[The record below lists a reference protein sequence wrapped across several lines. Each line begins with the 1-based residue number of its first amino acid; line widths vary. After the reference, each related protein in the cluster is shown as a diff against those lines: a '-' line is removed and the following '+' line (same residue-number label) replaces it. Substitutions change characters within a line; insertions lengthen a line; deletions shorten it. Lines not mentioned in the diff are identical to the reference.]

1 MSTPLD
7 SDRMLIERGNVL
19 YKCTKAA
26 FDAGITSSDLILVER
41 GSTLYKETYG
51 NKANIDATDLIM
63 TERSITSTNI
73 QNYKAT
79 WSDWSATSGGGGF
92 SATGQN
98 INSANY
104 SPSITIYQQ
113 NLSEGSG
120 DTNRAFDILDIQ
132 VNAGAESVTGHLYM
146 GWKNNAATTYYGDIC
161 IGCVQILNPAKNSLR
176 YAFHG
181 SPYRTANEAIDRQTT
196 YYTGSGSH
204 SNDPS
209 VASYTTPSWGNS
221 TNYWTQASWTGSSYT
236 GANNGIS
243 FIYSQQSSGY
253 ILPTGSVSQYN
264 NNAYWMVE
272 QSGASRYSLAWCR
285 MGVGSGTI
293 TLNNG
298 DWIRVAYLA
307 ATYSS
312 NGSTSA
318 NSLWFRFK

>member
-1 MSTPLD
+1 MSTPVSTDL
-7 SDRMLIERGNVL
+7 MLVERGNVL

-51 NKANIDATDLIM
+51 NKANIDSTDLLM
-63 TERSITSTNI
+63 TERSSV
-73 QNYKAT
+73 NYKCA
-79 WSDWSATSGGGGF
+79 WSDWGSTSGGGGGF
-92 SATGQN
+92 SGTGQN

-120 DTNRAFDILDIQ
+120 DTNRAYDVLDLQ
-132 VNAGAESVTGHLYM
+132 VHAGAASVTGHLYM
-146 GWKNNAATTYYGDIC
+146 GWRNNAATTYYGDIC
-161 IGCVQILNPAKNSLR
+161 IGCTQILNPAKTSLR

-181 SPYRTANEAIDRQTT
+181 APYRTANEAIDRATT
-196 YYTGSGSH
+196 VRTGSS
-204 SNDPS
+204 SQTYDPS
-209 VASYTTPSWGNS
+209 SLSYTTPSWGNT
-221 TNYWTQASWTGSSYT
+221 TNYWTQANWTGSSYT

-243 FIYSQQSSGY
+243 FYYSQQSSGL
-253 ILPTGSVSQYN
+253 ILPANSVSQYSGN
-264 NNAYWMVE
+264 SYWMVE

-298 DWIRVAYLA
+298 DWIRIAYLA